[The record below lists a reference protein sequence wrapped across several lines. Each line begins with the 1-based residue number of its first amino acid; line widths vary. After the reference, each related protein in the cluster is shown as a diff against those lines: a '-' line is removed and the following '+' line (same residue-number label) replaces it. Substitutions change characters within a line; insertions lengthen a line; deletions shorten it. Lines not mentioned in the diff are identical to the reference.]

1 MKVKM
6 ILFIGNLI
14 AEEHKRKKD
23 AREAAIKEEE
33 EAEENS
39 EQKLKLRKL
48 AIEACKELEEFEYRA
63 SEFLEK
69 EMN

>member
-14 AEEHKRKKD
+14 AEEHKRKK
-23 AREAAIKEEE
+23 AACEAAIKEEE
-33 EAEENS
+33 EAVENS
-39 EQKLKLRKL
+39 EHKEKMKKL
-48 AIEACKELEEFEYRA
+48 AKEACKELEDFEYRA
-63 SEFLEK
+63 SEFLET

>member
-23 AREAAIKEEE
+23 ALEAAIKEEE
-33 EAEENS
+33 MAVENS
-39 EQKLKLRKL
+39 EHKEKMRKL
-48 AIEACKELEEFEYRA
+48 VKETCEELEDFVRGA
-63 SEFLEK
+63 SEFLET

>member
-14 AEEHKRKKD
+14 TEEHKRKKD
-23 AREAAIKEEE
+23 ALEAAIKEEE
-33 EAEENS
+33 EAVENS
-39 EQKLKLRKL
+39 KHKEKMRKL
-48 AIEACKELEEFEYRA
+48 VKETCKELEDFEYRA
-63 SEFLEK
+63 SEFLET

>member
-1 MKVKM
+1 MKVKT

-23 AREAAIKEEE
+23 ACEAAIKKAED
-33 EAEENS
+33 AEENS
-39 EQKLKLRKL
+39 EHKEKLREL
-48 AIEACKELEEFEYRA
+48 AKEAFKELEDFEYRA
-63 SEFLEK
+63 SEFLDA

>member
-14 AEEHKRKKD
+14 EEEHKRKKH
-23 AREAAIKEEE
+23 ALEAAIKEEE
-33 EAEENS
+33 DAVENS
-39 EQKLKLRKL
+39 EHKEKMRKL
-48 AIEACKELEEFEYRA
+48 VKEACKELEDFEYRA
-63 SEFLEK
+63 SEFLEA

>member
-23 AREAAIKEEE
+23 ALEAAIKEED
-33 EAEENS
+33 AVENS
-39 EQKLKLRKL
+39 EYKEKMRKL
-48 AIEACKELEEFEYRA
+48 VKEACKELEDFEYRA
-63 SEFLEK
+63 SEFLEA

>member
-1 MKVKM
+1 MKVKV

-23 AREAAIKEEE
+23 ACEAAIKEAED
-33 EAEENS
+33 AEENS
-39 EQKLKLRKL
+39 EHKEKLRKL
-48 AIEACKELEEFEYRA
+48 AKEACKELEDFGYMA
-63 SEFLEK
+63 SEFLDA